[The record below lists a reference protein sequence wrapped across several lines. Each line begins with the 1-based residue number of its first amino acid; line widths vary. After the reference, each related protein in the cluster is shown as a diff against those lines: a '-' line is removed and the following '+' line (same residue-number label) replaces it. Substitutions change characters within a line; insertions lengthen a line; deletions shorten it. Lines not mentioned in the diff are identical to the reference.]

1 MGIVDEDIARVR
13 AATDIVALIG
23 EYVQLRQVG
32 QRWRGLCPFHTEK
45 TGSFYVNAVDGL
57 YHCFGCQASGDA
69 ITFVREQEHLDF
81 VAAVERL
88 ASKVGISLTYD
99 KPGESRTRAERNRL
113 TGILATAEEW
123 YHERLLSSP
132 DAAAARRYLRDRG
145 FDGDEVRE
153 WKIGWAPDD
162 WDQLASALRLP
173 IKDLKATGL
182 GFENRRRR
190 AQDHFRN
197 RVLFPIH
204 DADGTTVGFGGRIL
218 PGAEGSKYVNTPQ
231 TPIYDKSRVLFGLD
245 RAKVGIVAADE
256 VVVCEG
262 YTDVT
267 AFFRVGV
274 PRAVATC
281 GTALTDEH
289 VQLLR
294 RFARRIVLA
303 FDSDTAGQAAADR
316 FYQWEARFDLDVV
329 VAAMPAGVDPA
340 DLAREP
346 PEALVAAVADARP
359 FLEFR
364 LARILEGADL
374 DSAEHRA
381 RAAEEA
387 LGVIAEHPN
396 DLVRDQYLMQV
407 ADRCRVDVE
416 RLRQRLARGE
426 FRRPAPPEAPRRR
439 DDSRGAAAAGDAE
452 RGSPATA
459 DPGPREPGNDDDPGP
474 ADPGGGRATSR
485 ESAADDRRD
494 SAAGGRRDSSP
505 AVEVLRLAVNRPE
518 EVVDWLEECLF
529 DEAIHLETYRVLMAS
544 ATIHEA
550 IESAPPDV
558 ASFLSRLSVE
568 EPVDDPLDPVL
579 LQVRGTGKRMLAIA
593 RSAAEP
599 DLDVLARLARLV
611 DRVGPGEDGIA
622 AAREL
627 LTLASQTGGSS

>member
-32 QRWRGLCPFHTEK
+32 SRWRGLCPFHAEK

-81 VAAVERL
+81 VQAVERL
-88 ASKVGISLTYD
+88 AAKAGITLTYD
-99 KPGESRTRAERNRL
+99 QPGESRTRAERKRL
-113 TGILATAEEW
+113 ADVLAGAEEW
-123 YHERLLSSP
+123 YHQRLLSSP

-145 FDGDEVRE
+145 FDGDEVRA
-153 WKIGWAPDD
+153 WRIGWAPDE
-162 WDQLASALRLP
+162 WDALVRGMRLSK
-173 IKDLKATGL
+173 KDAEEAGL
-182 GFENRRRR
+182 GRLNSRGRVNDF
-190 AQDHFRN
+190 FRN
-197 RVLFPIH
+197 RILFPIH
-204 DADGTTVGFGGRIL
+204 DADGTTVGFGGRIM
-218 PGAEGSKYVNTPQ
+218 PGGDGGKYINTPQ
-231 TPIYDKSRVLFGLD
+231 TRLYDKSRVLFGLD
-245 RAKVGIVAADE
+245 RAKTGIVAADE

-281 GTALTDEH
+281 GTALTDDH

-303 FDSDTAGQAAADR
+303 FDADAAGQAAADR
-316 FYQWEARFDLDVV
+316 FYQWESRFDLDVV
-329 VAAMPAGVDPA
+329 VAALPPGVDPA
-340 DLAREP
+340 DAAQQSAEVLAD
-346 PEALVAAVADARP
+346 AVARARP

-364 LARILEGADL
+364 LSRILDGADL

-381 RAAEEA
+381 RAAEDA

-407 ADRCRVDVE
+407 ADRCRLDVG
-416 RLRQRLARGE
+416 RLRQRVASGDV
-426 FRRPAPPEAPRRR
+426 RRPRPPEPARRRR
-439 DDSRGAAAAGDAE
+439 DE
-452 RGSPATA
+452 RSS
-459 DPGPREPGNDDDPGP
+459 DDDPGP
-474 ADPGGGRATSR
+474 APPGDGGGRSGRPDPPAR
-485 ESAADDRRD
+485 EAN
-494 SAAGGRRDSSP
+494 RDSSP
-505 AVEVLRLAVNRPE
+505 AVEVLRLAVNRPHD
-518 EVVDWLEECLF
+518 VIDWLDETLF
-529 DEAIHLETYRVLMAS
+529 DEQLHRETYRALVGS

-550 IESAPPDV
+550 IESSPPEV
-558 ASFLSRLSVE
+558 AAFLSRLSVE

-579 LQVRGTGKRMLAIA
+579 LQVRATGHRLLADA
-593 RSAAEP
+593 RSAR
-599 DLDVLARLARLV
+599 DLDLDRLTTLARLL
-611 DRVGPGEDGIA
+611 DRIGPDADGQA

-627 LTLASQTGGSS
+627 LSFASRTGGSS

>member
-1 MGIVDEDIARVR
+1 MGIVDEDISRVR

-69 ITFVREQEHLDF
+69 ITFIREQEHLGF
-81 VAAVERL
+81 AEAVERL
-88 ASKVGISLTYD
+88 AGKVGISLNYD
-99 KPGESRTRAERNRL
+99 KPGESKNRAERKRL
-113 TGILATAEEW
+113 ADVLASAEDW
-123 YHERLLSSP
+123 YHQRLLAAP
-132 DAAAARRYLRDRG
+132 DAAPARKYLRDRG

-162 WDQLASALRLP
+162 WDQLATGLRLS

-190 AQDHFRN
+190 AQDHFRG
-197 RVLFPIH
+197 RILFPIH
-204 DADGTTVGFGGRIL
+204 DSDGTPVGFGGRIL
-218 PGAEGSKYVNTPQ
+218 PGLEGSKYVNTPQ
-231 TPIYDKSRVLFGLD
+231 TPMYDKSRVLFALD

-267 AFFRVGV
+267 AFFRVGI

-303 FDSDTAGQAAADR
+303 FDADTAGQAAADR
-316 FYQWEARFDLDVV
+316 FYQWESRFDLDVV
-329 VAAMPAGVDPA
+329 VAAMPPGVDPA
-340 DLAREP
+340 DLALRS
-346 PEALVAAVADARP
+346 PEALVAAVTDARP

-364 LARILEGADL
+364 LGRILDGADL

-396 DLVRDQYLMQV
+396 DLVRDQYLMRV
-407 ADRCRVDVE
+407 ADRCRLDVD
-416 RLRQRLARGE
+416 RLRQRVASGDV
-426 FRRPAPPEAPRRR
+426 RRPAPPEPVRRRR
-439 DDSRGAAAAGDAE
+439 DETPDAPPRDE
-452 RGSPATA
+452 
-459 DPGPREPGNDDDPGP
+459 DPGPRMPGHDPEDPGP
-474 ADPGGGRATSR
+474 HEPTRGRGGRAHVAGDDPTRRPGGSR
-485 ESAADDRRD
+485 DD
-494 SAAGGRRDSSP
+494 SP

-518 EVVDWLEECLF
+518 AVVDWLDECLF
-529 DEAIHLETYRVLMAS
+529 DEPLHLETYRALVAS

-550 IESAPPDV
+550 IESSPPDV
-558 ASFLSRLSVE
+558 AAFLSRLSVE
-568 EPVDDPLDPVL
+568 EPVDDALDPVL
-579 LQVRGTGKRMLAIA
+579 LQVRATGRRLLAIE
-593 RSAAEP
+593 RSASDP
-599 DLDVLARLARLV
+599 DLEVLATLARLV
-611 DRVGPGEDGIA
+611 DRVGPGDDGLG

-627 LTLASQTGGSS
+627 LTLAARTGGSR

>member
-1 MGIVDEDIARVR
+1 VGIVDEDIARVR

-32 QRWRGLCPFHTEK
+32 SRWRGLCPFHAEK

-69 ITFVREQEHLDF
+69 ITFVREQEHLGF
-81 VAAVERL
+81 VEAVERL
-88 ASKVGISLTYD
+88 ASKAGISLNYD
-99 KPGESRTRAERNRL
+99 QPGESRTRAERKRL
-113 TGILATAEEW
+113 ADVLATAEEW
-123 YHERLLSSP
+123 YHERLLASP

-145 FDGDEVRE
+145 FDGDEVRA
-153 WKIGWAPDD
+153 WRIGWAPDD
-162 WDQLASALRLP
+162 WDALASDLRLS

-190 AQDHFRN
+190 AQDHFRA

-204 DADGTTVGFGGRIL
+204 DADGTTVGFGGRVL

-231 TPIYDKSRVLFGLD
+231 TPMYDKSRVLFGLD

-281 GTALTDEH
+281 GTALTDDH

-303 FDSDTAGQAAADR
+303 FDADAAGQAAADR
-316 FYQWEARFDLDVV
+316 FYQWESRFDLDVV
-329 VAAMPAGVDPA
+329 VAALPPGVDPA
-340 DLAREP
+340 DLALEEP
-346 PEALVAAVADARP
+346 QRLADAVAGARP

-364 LARILEGADL
+364 LSRILDGADL

-407 ADRCRVDVE
+407 ADRCRLDVD
-416 RLRQRLARGE
+416 RLRQRVATGDV
-426 FRRPAPPEAPRRR
+426 RRPAPPEPARRRR
-439 DDSRGAAAAGDAE
+439 DEPAGV
-452 RGSPATA
+452 
-459 DPGPREPGNDDDPGP
+459 DPGPRPPDDDPGP
-474 ADPGGGRATSR
+474 RDPGGAPPAPPDQS
-485 ESAADDRRD
+485 
-494 SAAGGRRDSSP
+494 RRDSSP
-505 AVEVLRLAVNRPE
+505 AVEVLRLAVNRPA
-518 EVVDWLEECLF
+518 EVVEWLDECLF
-529 DEAIHLETYRVLMAS
+529 DDPLHLETYRALVGS
-544 ATIHEA
+544 TTIHEA
-550 IESAPPDV
+550 IETSPPDV
-558 ASFLSRLSVE
+558 AAFLSRLCVE
-568 EPVDDPLDPVL
+568 EPVDDALDPVL
-579 LQVRGTGKRMLAIA
+579 LQVRGTGRRLL
-593 RSAAEP
+593 AAERGARDP
-599 DLDVLARLARLV
+599 DLDRLATLARLV
-611 DRVGPGEDGIA
+611 DRVGSDPDGQE

-627 LTLASQTGGSS
+627 LTLAARTGGR